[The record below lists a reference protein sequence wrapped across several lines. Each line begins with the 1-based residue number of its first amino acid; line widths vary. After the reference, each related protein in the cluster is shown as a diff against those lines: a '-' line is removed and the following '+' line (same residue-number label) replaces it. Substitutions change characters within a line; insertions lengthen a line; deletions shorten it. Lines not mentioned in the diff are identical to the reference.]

1 MTARQSANQSR
12 HALPAGLDPARVA
25 AHLPSARGRFTQAS
39 TVVARHLHTHG
50 GYVSWSGGKDSTA
63 AVHLAAS
70 AVPDVPV
77 VWFDSGLEFPDTRPY
92 LTTLAS
98 RWNLNFHIITAVP
111 DALSIMEASGAWD
124 HDALPGWDAPDLHD
138 ALVTRPARQARAR
151 FGPAEVWGLRAAES
165 AGRRALL
172 APGQG
177 TFTRADGTVVC
188 SPIWSWRDVDVAAYL
203 ASHDIPLNPAYDR
216 LRAAGATGKD
226 LRVGLALDGNNLNF
240 GRVVWLRRCY
250 PDLYRQIEDRL
261 PRLREW
267 A

>member
-1 MTARQSANQSR
+1 MTS
-12 HALPAGLDPARVA
+12 GLDPAVVA
-25 AHLPSARGRFTQAS
+25 AHLPSARDRFALALT
-39 TVVARHLHTHG
+39 TVAAHLQTHG

-63 AVHLAAS
+63 AVHLAVTAS
-70 AVPDVPV
+70 PDVPV

-92 LTTLAS
+92 LLALAAHW
-98 RWNLNFHIITAVP
+98 RLNLHIIEAVP

-124 HDALPGWDAPDLHD
+124 HDAPPGWDAPDLHD
-138 ALVTRPARQARAR
+138 ALITRPAQQARTQ
-151 FGPAEVWGLRAAES
+151 FGAAEVWGLRAAES

-172 APGQG
+172 APGHG
-177 TFTRADGTVVC
+177 TFARRDATVVC
-188 SPIWSWRDVDVAAYL
+188 SPIWSWRDVDVTAYL
-203 ASHDIPLNPAYDR
+203 ARHQIPLNPAYAR
-216 LRAAGATGKD
+216 LTAAGASGKD

-250 PDLYRQIEDRL
+250 PDLYRQIEARL